1 MVRIIVGTLL
11 YVGIGKIPIEDIPQI
26 IKEGKREKAGP
37 TVPPQGL
44 YLEKV
49 YYKE

>member
-1 MVRIIVGTLL
+1 MRIMVGTLIL
-11 YVGIGKIPIEDIPQI
+11 AEQGKLD
-26 IKEGKREKAGP
+26 REISEILSSKDRTLAGV

-49 YYKE
+49 YY